1 MMSVARSVAEVLQK
15 HVTLAIEGID
25 RLYLNAYV
33 PKLQHV
39 MGAVSFF
46 RFHHGYTFASSAL
59 MEPITKRFIAAIDRF
74 VRDRGI
80 DLITFAKGERKDD
93 IAARYRAACPPGRMD
108 EGVLFVGKAQE
119 KATVFRTEK
128 RHHPET
134 GRAYP
139 WIVRTTAL
147 VNHYY
152 FYCVDRDFG
161 PFFLKFCS
169 YFPYTAKLC
178 LNGHEYLKRQLTQEG
193 IAFEALD
200 NGLLRCA
207 DPERAQAI
215 CDDLSAERIDAFF
228 RKWLAILPHPF
239 SAEDRRA
246 GYQYELS
253 ILQVELS
260 LTQVLDRP
268 LTGRIFFESV
278 IRENLDLGRPDQVQL
293 LFGRR
298 VGRRTPGR
306 FRTRVITDG
315 VVPSLHVDYKRARIK
330 QYHKEGRALRTET
343 TINNTR
349 DFAIGKRLHNLP
361 ALREIGF
368 AANRRLL
375 DVERTSQDCTMD
387 EDHFGRLNRPLQVG
401 TQRTS
406 ALHFA
411 DPVVQGLFST
421 LVLFTLLPRGFTNR
435 ELRERLAPVLGLPIS
450 AMTPGRTTYQLRRLR
465 LHGLIERQ
473 PRSHRYRVTSLGLRT
488 AVFCTRTYQR
498 LLRPGY
504 QALMPAS
511 EAVDSDLRRHFTT
524 LEAILDHRVTA
535 ANLAA

>member
-1 MMSVARSVAEVLQK
+1 MSVARSVAEVLQDQ
-15 HVTLAIEGID
+15 VTLTIEGID
-25 RLYLNAYV
+25 RLYLNAYI

-39 MGAVSFF
+39 MGVVSFF
-46 RFHHGYTFASSAL
+46 RFHQGYTFASSAL
-59 MEPITKRFIAAIDRF
+59 MEPITKRFIAAIDQF
-74 VRDRGI
+74 VRDRGV
-80 DLITFAKGERKDD
+80 DLITFAKGQRKDD
-93 IAARYRAACPPGRMD
+93 IAARYRAACTMD

-119 KATVFRTEK
+119 KASVFRTEK

-134 GRAYP
+134 GRPYP
-139 WIVRTTAL
+139 WIVRTSAL
-147 VNHYY
+147 INHYY

-178 LNGHEYLKRQLTQEG
+178 LNGHEYLKRQLTQAG
-193 IAFEALD
+193 IPVEALD
-200 NGLLRCA
+200 NGLLSCA
-207 DPERAQAI
+207 DPDRAQAI
-215 CDDLSAERIDAFF
+215 CDDLSAERIDALF
-228 RKWLAILPHPF
+228 RKWLALLPHPF
-239 SAEDRRA
+239 SVEDRRA

-253 ILQVELS
+253 ILQAELA

-268 LTGRIFFESV
+268 LTGRIFFEAA

-293 LFGRR
+293 VFGRR
-298 VGRRTPGR
+298 VSRRTPGR

-315 VVPSLHVDYKRARIK
+315 VVPSLHVDYKRTRIK

-349 DFAIGKRLHNLP
+349 DFAIGKRLQHLP
-361 ALREIGF
+361 AVREIGF
-368 AANRRLL
+368 SANRRLL

-387 EDHFGRLNRPLQVG
+387 EDQFGRLNRPLQVG

-406 ALHFA
+406 ALRFA
-411 DPVVQGLFST
+411 DPVVQGVFST
-421 LVLFTLLPRGFTNR
+421 LVLFALLPRGFTNR
-435 ELRERLAPVLGLPIS
+435 EFRERLAPLLGLPLS

-473 PRSHRYRVTSLGLRT
+473 PRSNRYRLTPMGLRT
-488 AVFCTRTYQR
+488 TMFCARTYQR

-504 QALMPAS
+504 QALTLAS
-511 EAVDSDLRRHFTT
+511 EPVDSRLLRHFAT
-524 LEAILDHRVTA
+524 LETLLDQRVAMAT
-535 ANLAA
+535 LAA